1 MYAQCAVSM
10 TLAERFRYGNIS
22 WDKNETE
29 SICQDVILAEID
41 NEKGEEDALT
51 GIECTFFEAFIT
63 NCLIYLLNIISMADK

>member
-29 SICQDVILAEID
+29 SICQDVISAEID
-41 NEKGEEDALT
+41 NEKGEEDKLT
-51 GIECTFFEAFIT
+51 GINFILFERFIM
-63 NCLIYLLNIISMADK
+63 NRLIHLLNIISIADK

>member
-1 MYAQCAVSM
+1 M

-22 WDKNETE
+22 WGKNETE

-51 GIECTFFEAFIT
+51 GIECTF
-63 NCLIYLLNIISMADK
+63 LKHLLRIA